1 MIIDLLVCAIILV
14 SALVAFF
21 RGFIREVLTILGV
34 VGGLIAAYTFGAS
47 LAPFYNSLMNVEEAA
62 EGEEVE
68 RFMGAVP
75 YPLLSE
81 VLGYITVFLLV
92 VIVLGIISYFLSK
105 FVENVGM
112 GMVDRTLGVI
122 FGIARGAVLL
132 GVIYLP
138 IHMFV
143 EDKEKENWFADSR
156 LHVYVEWTAEWL
168 SGFLPEDFVE
178 EGVQEQVDQTR
189 ETLKKLEIL
198 PEAQKMMS
206 TEEGGERPVSEPN
219 SGYDGSQRKS
229 MEELIKEQEDDEPS
243 SSFQIPGAGND

>member
-1 MIIDLLVCAIILV
+1 MIIDLIICAIVLI

-34 VGGLIAAYTFGAS
+34 VGGLVAAYTFGAS
-47 LAPFYNSLMNVEEAA
+47 LAPFYNDLMGVEVPA
-62 EGEEVE
+62 EGESAE
-68 RFMGAVP
+68 RFMGVIP

-81 VLGYITVFLLV
+81 ILGYATVFLLV
-92 VIVLGIISYFLSK
+92 VMILGILSYYLSK

-112 GMVDRTLGVI
+112 GMVDRTLGVV

-138 IHMFV
+138 VHMFV
-143 EDKEKENWFADSR
+143 DQEEKAEWFKDSR
-156 LHVYVEWTAEWL
+156 LHVYVEWTAQWL
-168 SGFLPEDFVE
+168 EGFLPEDFVKE
-178 EGVQEQVDQTR
+178 EGQEAVDQTR

-198 PEAQKMMS
+198 PETQEMIS
-206 TEEGGERPVSEPN
+206 TEDGEQRPVSEPN

-229 MEELIKEQEDDEPS
+229 MEELIQEQEADEPS
-243 SSFQIPGAGND
+243 FQRPGAGND